1 MQVGVDACTSG
12 NITTTRDNDLL
23 LACLM
28 ETTGAANYGTVA
40 VGTGFTLV
48 DQADCGPGTYGRCTV
63 EQKICGAAGVYAGT
77 FTHTVQFP
85 NGIVVAAA
93 FKRMQLTDE
102 LAPTFPATPILDT
115 ATRANEN
122 PATGWT
128 GGLFT
133 GYTNLQI
140 VSNRLSGTSATSAMR
155 FSKGPYRGFTEM
167 YCTFENTTVGDGVEL
182 MIEHEGILDTSD
194 YYTLFCSVGWPLSV
208 YKGTNGANSQMGAD
222 IAGVTVANGDSVG
235 FRRADLRTLEI
246 WYKKAGGL
254 WRLIDTRTDS
264 GTPHA
269 IGGYVA
275 MIQYAATVQVKDVG
289 GGAHTRL
296 NGHKWQITGGSVGAA
311 LNDQAT
317 FKEYTFK
324 DEKTVRK
331 DWK

>member
-1 MQVGVDACTSG
+1 
-12 NITTTRDNDLL
+12 
-23 LACLM
+23 
-28 ETTGAANYGTVA
+28 
-40 VGTGFTLV
+40 
-48 DQADCGPGTYGRCTV
+48 
-63 EQKICGAAGVYAGT
+63 
-77 FTHTVQFP
+77 
-85 NGIVVAAA
+85 
-93 FKRMQLTDE
+93 
-102 LAPTFPATPILDT
+102 
-115 ATRANEN
+115 
-122 PATGWT
+122 
-128 GGLFT
+128 
-133 GYTNLQI
+133 
-140 VSNRLSGTSATSAMR
+140 MR